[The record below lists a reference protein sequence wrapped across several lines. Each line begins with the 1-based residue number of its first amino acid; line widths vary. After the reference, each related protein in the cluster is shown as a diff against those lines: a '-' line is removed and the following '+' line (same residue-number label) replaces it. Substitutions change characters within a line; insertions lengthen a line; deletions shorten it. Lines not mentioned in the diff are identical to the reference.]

1 MKCVRSIISGVCAAL
16 VFAADVAL
24 AAAPAAPIPLVQIGS
39 GDQVKVDVFGHPD
52 LSTTTYVADD
62 GSIRMPLV
70 GSVPVGDGSPVEVAK
85 RIEAALKAGQFLIN
99 PSVTVTV
106 LQSLSKRVTVMG
118 EVAKPGRYAI
128 EPSSTV
134 LDAIALA
141 GGITG
146 KGADFAYILRAD
158 PSGALKQTQVQTDMG
173 QIVASPEARSAAMQV
188 LQAGDSIIVPK
199 ATFTITGEVASRGEY
214 RIEAGML
221 LFQAIARAGGLTAL
235 GSASRVDIRRL
246 GPDGQYVDIKAKKN
260 TRIEPGDVITVKQRI
275 F

>member
-1 MKCVRSIISGVCAAL
+1 MKCDGLLISGVCAAL
-16 VFAADVAL
+16 LFTGNVAL
-24 AAAPAAPIPLVQIGS
+24 AAAPVAPLPLVQIGS
-39 GDQVKVDVFGHPD
+39 GDQVRVDVFGHPD

-85 RIEAALKAGQFLIN
+85 RIEAALKAGQFLN
-99 PSVTVTV
+99 DPSVTVSV

-118 EVAKPGRYAI
+118 EVARPGRYAI

-141 GGITG
+141 GGITP
-146 KGADFAYILRAD
+146 KGADSAYILRAD
-158 PSGALKQTQVQTDMG
+158 SSGAMKQTQVQTDMA
-173 QIVASPEARSAAMQV
+173 QIVASPDARLAAMQP

-199 ATFTITGEVASRGEY
+199 ATFTITGQVALPGEY
-214 RIEAGML
+214 RIETGMM

-235 GSASRVDIRRL
+235 GSASRVEIRRR
-246 GPDGQYVDIKAKKN
+246 GRDDKFVDMKGEKE
-260 TRIEPGDVITVKQRI
+260 TRIEPGDVIKVKERI